1 MGRQKKKLRDN
12 YSENHLFDNWEYYNH
27 EMDLLLD
34 RIDELETRCSLIQ
47 GDKVKILAEN
57 QHLRVRDKENQQV
70 IKRLQ
75 EKLDYH
81 EEQEKIKK
89 ITIQEVVDY
98 CKSSLS
104 IDEAKPIT
112 DMLYK
117 WLRFIGTDEDYRLV
131 DSIMDYLQK
140 KEHATQI
147 ITKEV
152 TIQEAQIH
160 GALYEVKD
168 NGEVNL
174 GKEAV

>member
-1 MGRQKKKLRDN
+1 MKQKKKLREN

-47 GDKVKILAEN
+47 GDKEKILAEN
-57 QHLRVRDKENQQV
+57 QHLRVRDKENLHL
-70 IKRLQ
+70 IKQIQERL
-75 EKLDYH
+75 DFY

-89 ITIQEVVDY
+89 MTFHEVVDY
-98 CKSSLS
+98 CKSCRS
-104 IDEAKPIT
+104 IEEAKPII

-117 WLRFIGTDEDYRLV
+117 WLRFIGTDEDYALV
-131 DSIMDYLQK
+131 DSIIEFLQK

-152 TIQEAQIH
+152 TIQDAQIL
-160 GALYEVKD
+160 GALYEVK
-168 NGEVNL
+168 NNEEVNL

>member
-1 MGRQKKKLRDN
+1 MRRQKKLREN
-12 YSENHLFDNWEYYNH
+12 YSDNHLFDNWEYYNH

-47 GDKVKILAEN
+47 GDKEKILTEN
-57 QHLRVRDKENQQV
+57 QHLSVRDKDNQLL
-70 IKRLQ
+70 IKQLQ
-75 EKLDYH
+75 EKLDYY

-89 ITIQEVVDY
+89 ITIREVVDY

-104 IDEAKPIT
+104 IEEAKPIT

-117 WLRFIGTDEDYRLV
+117 RLRFIGTDEDYTLV
-131 DSIMDYLQK
+131 DSIMDNLHK

-168 NGEVNL
+168 NEEVNL
-174 GKEAV
+174 GKAAV

>member
-1 MGRQKKKLRDN
+1 MKRKKKLGEN
-12 YSENHLFDNWEYYNH
+12 YAENHLFDNWDYYNH

-34 RIDELETRCSLIQ
+34 KIDALETRCVLIE
-47 GDKVKILAEN
+47 GDKEKILAEN

-70 IKRLQ
+70 IKQLQ
-75 EKLDYH
+75 EKLDYY

-89 ITIQEVVDY
+89 IPITEVVDY
-98 CKSSLS
+98 CKNYLS
-104 IDEAKPIT
+104 IDETKPFI

-131 DSIMDYLQK
+131 DSIIDYLQK
-140 KEHATQI
+140 KEHSTQI

>member
-1 MGRQKKKLRDN
+1 MRRQKKKHGEN
-12 YSENHLFDNWEYYNH
+12 YSEKHLFDNWEYYNH

-34 RIDELETRCSLIQ
+34 KIDALETRCVLIE
-47 GDKVKILAEN
+47 GDKEKILAEN
-57 QHLRVRDKENQQV
+57 QHLRVRDKENLHL
-70 IKRLQ
+70 IKQLQ
-75 EKLDYH
+75 EKLDYY

-89 ITIQEVVDY
+89 IPIREVVDY
-98 CKSSLS
+98 CKNSLS

-117 WLRFIGTDEDYRLV
+117 RLRFIGTDEDYRLV
-131 DSIMDYLQK
+131 DSIIDYLQK
-140 KEHATQI
+140 KEHSTQI

>member
-1 MGRQKKKLRDN
+1 MKRQKKKLRETIT
-12 YSENHLFDNWEYYNH
+12 ENHLFDNWEYYNH
-27 EMDLLLD
+27 EMELLQD
-34 RIDELETRCSLIQ
+34 KIDELEKRCSSIQ
-47 GDKVKILAEN
+47 GDKETILAEN
-57 QHLRVRDKENQQV
+57 HHLRVRDKENLHV
-70 IKRLQ
+70 INQLQ

-89 ITIQEVVDY
+89 IPIREVVDY
-98 CKSSLS
+98 CKSCLS
-104 IDEAKPIT
+104 IEEAKPII

-131 DSIMDYLQK
+131 DSIIEYLQK
-140 KEHATQI
+140 KEHATHI

-152 TIQEAQIH
+152 TIQEAQIQ

-168 NGEVNL
+168 NKEVNL

>member
-1 MGRQKKKLRDN
+1 MKRKKKLREN
-12 YSENHLFDNWEYYNH
+12 YAENHLFDNWEYYNH
-27 EMDLLLD
+27 EMELLQD
-34 RIDELETRCSLIQ
+34 KIDELEKRCSSIQ
-47 GDKVKILAEN
+47 GDKETILAEN
-57 QHLRVRDKENQQV
+57 QHLRVRDKENLHL

-75 EKLDYH
+75 EKLDCY

-89 ITIQEVVDY
+89 IPIREVVDY
-98 CKSSLS
+98 CKNYLS
-104 IDEAKPIT
+104 IDEAKPIA

-117 WLRFIGTDEDYRLV
+117 WLRFIGTDEDYALV
-131 DSIMDYLQK
+131 DSIIDYLQK
-140 KEHATQI
+140 KEHSTQI
-147 ITKEV
+147 ITKEI